1 MALDPVFKA
10 LLESPE
16 MQFGRPPEGVTPPMM
31 REFAKATRPD
41 LPAPAVHEVRNL
53 TCAGPDG
60 EIGLRL
66 YHPTATRPAP
76 VILFFH
82 GGGFVLCDLDS
93 HDLICRG
100 LALASG
106 CAVVSVDYRLAPE
119 TRFPGPVEDC
129 YTALEFV
136 AKEGAGLGLDPT
148 RIAVCGDSA
157 GGSLAIATALL
168 ARDRKGPAIR
178 HQALL
183 YPVTDAVCNRPSMI
197 DYASGYMLSR
207 SVMEW
212 FWECFLEHPSHGDD
226 PLASP
231 VRTANLQGMPP
242 ATVITAE
249 YDVLRDQGEEY
260 ADRLRAAGVAVVS
273 RRYLGM
279 IHGFA
284 TMPHVT
290 GIADRAIADVAL
302 DIRHALGGSADG
314 VEAENIARAQR
325 LYAAAMTA
333 DWATVEALVAPACR
347 IEESSGLPFAGVYVG
362 PQGLQDLFIKLG
374 GMVTILDVRL
384 QPMIAKG
391 DTVMVSIDLV
401 LDDGGQPAH
410 IPVVEVLR
418 FENGQVV
425 ELTPYYF
432 DTNKVTAIAAA
443 RG

>member
-1 MALDPVFKA
+1 MALDPAFKP
-10 LLESPE
+10 LLGMPE
-16 MQFGRPPEGVTPPMM
+16 MQFARPPEGVTPQMV
-31 REFAKATRPD
+31 REFAKAARPD
-41 LPAPAVHEVRNL
+41 LPPPALHEVRNL
-53 TCAGPDG
+53 TIPGPGGDLA
-60 EIGLRL
+60 LRL
-66 YHPTATRPAP
+66 YHPTAARPAP
-76 VILFFH
+76 VILFLH

-93 HDLICRG
+93 HDLLCRG

-129 YTALEFV
+129 YAALEYV
-136 AKEGAGLGLDPT
+136 AKEGAALGLDAA

-197 DYASGYMLSR
+197 DYASGYVLTR

-231 VRTANLQGMPP
+231 ARTASLEGMPP

-260 ADRLRAAGVAVVS
+260 ADRLRAAGVPVVS

-290 GIADRAIADVAL
+290 GIADRAIADVGL
-302 DIRHALGGSADG
+302 DIRHALGGAADG
-314 VEAENIARAQR
+314 IEAQNVARAQR

-333 DWATVEALVAPACR
+333 DWATVEALVAPDCR

-362 PQGLQDLFIKLG
+362 PQGMQDLFVKVG

-384 QPMIAKG
+384 KPMIAAG
-391 DTVMVSIDLV
+391 DTVVVPVDLV
-401 LDDGGQPAH
+401 LDDGGQRAH
-410 IPVVEVLR
+410 IPVVEILR
-418 FENGQVV
+418 FEDGQVV